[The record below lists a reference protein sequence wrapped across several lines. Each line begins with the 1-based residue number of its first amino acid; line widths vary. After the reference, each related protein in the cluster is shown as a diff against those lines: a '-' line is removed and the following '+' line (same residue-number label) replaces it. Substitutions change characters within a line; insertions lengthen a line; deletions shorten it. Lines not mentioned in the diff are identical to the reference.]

1 MTKKE
6 EEEKSDQPTRVKQP
20 RKESKFP
27 VYVLALL
34 VAILATNA
42 WGLYWQYTI
51 AKENHEWQKEDNEW
65 KKDDH
70 AWKKALNDAYLGK
83 HQSKDFTETD
93 L

>member
-6 EEEKSDQPTRVKQP
+6 EEEQSDQPTRVKQQ
-20 RKESKFP
+20 RKVSKFP

-51 AKENHEWQKEDNEW
+51 AKEHHEWQKEDNEW
-65 KKDDH
+65 KRKTTH
-70 AWKKALNDAYLGK
+70 GK
-83 HQSKDFTETD
+83 RLLMMLT
-93 L
+93 